1 MKTKSVLLLCALT
14 TFGAFAQKSVVD
26 EVDNILDKMSPDYKS
41 AAEKI
46 VPALTNDETKSDA
59 KTWFLG
65 GKANFGIYDQEMVKL
80 QLGQA
85 ADSVLMSNALLKG
98 YDYFKTALPL
108 DTVKQVDKKGQYKLN
123 KDGSIKVK
131 TKYSKDIVNLLMGH
145 HNDFSIA
152 GNLMYNKGNYKEAG
166 QLWDVYVKMPYS
178 GIADRDKFAVP
189 DSTVAEMAFFEGV
202 ALWQGEDLKGAIDAF
217 AMARKLGYQKK
228 EAYDYALS
236 CMANLQDTIGI
247 VELAKE
253 ANKVYGKEDSQY
265 IKLIIN
271 DNINHNQYD
280 EAQAL
285 IESAIAGNP
294 NSADLYN
301 LMGFIC
307 EQKKDDEQA
316 FANYKKATELDPN
329 FAPAQFNA
337 GACIVRKAAVV
348 REKVNKL
355 TGAEYQ
361 NAINNELMPLYREAL
376 PYIEKAYE
384 LDNTDMSAK
393 RVLSNLYY
401 QLGDE
406 AKLNALEGR

>member
-1 MKTKSVLLLCALT
+1 
-14 TFGAFAQKSVVD
+14 
-26 EVDNILDKMSPDYKS
+26 MSPDYKS

-98 YDYFKTALPL
+98 YDYFKAALPL

-265 IKLIIN
+265 IKLI
-271 DNINHNQYD
+271 NIISY
-280 EAQAL
+280 
-285 IESAIAGNP
+285 IKFITESL
-294 NSADLYN
+294 SA
-301 LMGFIC
+301 
-307 EQKKDDEQA
+307 
-316 FANYKKATELDPN
+316 
-329 FAPAQFNA
+329 
-337 GACIVRKAAVV
+337 
-348 REKVNKL
+348 NKFS
-355 TGAEYQ
+355 Q
-361 NAINNELMPLYREAL
+361 IS
-376 PYIEKAYE
+376 IH
-384 LDNTDMSAK
+384 
-393 RVLSNLYY
+393 
-401 QLGDE
+401 
-406 AKLNALEGR
+406 

>member
-1 MKTKSVLLLCALT
+1 MKRKSILLLCALT

-26 EVDNILDKMSPDYKS
+26 EVDGMLDKMSPDNKA

-46 VPALTNDETKSDA
+46 VPALTNDETKGDA
-59 KTWFLG
+59 KTWFLA
-65 GKANFGIYDQEMVKL
+65 GKANFGIYDQEMGKL
-80 QLGQA
+80 MLQQA

-98 YDYFKTALPL
+98 YDYFMTALPL
-108 DTVKQVDKKGQYKLN
+108 DTVKQVDKKGNYKLN

-131 TKYSKDIVNLLMGH
+131 TKYSKDIVNLLVGH

-152 GNLMYNKGNYKEAG
+152 ANFLYINGDYKNAG
-166 QLWDVYVKMPYS
+166 RLFGIYGEMPFS
-178 GIADRDKFAVP
+178 GIAERDKFAAP
-189 DSTVAEMAFFEGV
+189 DSTLAMMEFYEGV
-202 ALWQGEDLKGAIDAF
+202 ALWQAEDLKGAVDAF
-217 AMARKLGYQKK
+217 ASARKHGYKEK

-236 CMANLQDTIGI
+236 CMANLQDTVGI

-253 ANKVYGKEDSQY
+253 ANKVFGKEDSQY

-285 IESAIAGNP
+285 IEEAIANNP
-294 NSADLYN
+294 TSADLYN
-301 LMGFIC
+301 LMGFIY

-316 FANYKKATELDPN
+316 LANYKKATELDP
-329 FAPAQFNA
+329 AYSPAQFNV
-337 GACIVRKAAVV
+337 GACIFRKAAAV
-348 REKVNKL
+348 REEINKL

-361 NAINNELMPLYREAL
+361 NAIETKLMPLYREAL
-376 PYIEKAYE
+376 PYLEKAYE
-384 LDNTDMSAK
+384 LDPTDSAAK

-401 QLGDE
+401 LLGDE

>member
-1 MKTKSVLLLCALT
+1 MKRTSVLLLCALT
-14 TFGAFAQKSVVD
+14 TFGAIAQKSVVD

-46 VPALTNDETKSDA
+46 VPALTNEETKADA
-59 KTWFLG
+59 KTWYLG
-65 GKANFGIYDQEMVKL
+65 GKANVGIYDQELVKL

-98 YDYFKTALPL
+98 YEYLKAALPL
-108 DTVKQVDKKGQYKLN
+108 DTVKQVDKKGNYKLN

-131 TKYSKDIVNLLMGH
+131 TKYSKDIVSMLVAH

-166 QLWDVYVKMPYS
+166 QLWGVYVNLPYS
-178 GIADRDKFAVP
+178 GIEDRDKFAAP
-189 DSTVAEMAFFEGV
+189 DTVLAEMAFFEGV
-202 ALWQGEDLKGAIDAF
+202 ALWQAEELKDAIDAF

-236 CMANLQDTIGI
+236 CMANMQDTIGI

-253 ANKVYGKEDSQY
+253 AYKVYGKEDSQY

-280 EAQAL
+280 EAQSL
-285 IESAIAGNP
+285 IASAIADNP
-294 NSADLYN
+294 SSADLYN
-301 LMGFIC
+301 LMGFIY
-307 EQKKDDEQA
+307 EQKKDDENA
-316 FANYKKATELDPN
+316 LINYRKATELDPN
-329 FAPAQFNA
+329 YAPAQFNA
-337 GACIVRKAAVV
+337 GACIVRKAAALQ
-348 REKVNKL
+348 EKINKL

-361 NAINNELMPLYREAL
+361 SARENELIPLYKEAL

-384 LDNTDMSAK
+384 LDPTDSSAK

>member
-1 MKTKSVLLLCALT
+1 MKRTSVLLLCALT
-14 TFGAFAQKSVVD
+14 AFGAFAQKSVVD
-26 EVDNILDKMSPDYKS
+26 EVDNMLDKMSPDNKA

-46 VPALTNDETKSDA
+46 VPALTNAETKDDA
-59 KTWFLG
+59 KTWFLA

-80 QLGQA
+80 QLQQA
-85 ADSVLMSNALLKG
+85 ADSALMSNALLKG
-98 YDYFKTALPL
+98 YNYFITALPL
-108 DTVKQVDKKGQYKLN
+108 DTVKQVDKKGNYKLN

-131 TKYSKDIVNLLMGH
+131 TKYSKDIIGLLVGH

-152 GNLMYNKGNYKEAG
+152 GNLMYNKGDYKTAG
-166 QLWDVYVKMPYS
+166 QLWGVYTKLPYS
-178 GIADRDKFAVP
+178 GVVERKEIAVP
-189 DSTVAEMAFFEGV
+189 DSTIAEIAFFEGV

-217 AMARKLGYQKK
+217 ARARGLGYQKK

-236 CMANLQDTIGI
+236 CMANLQDTVGI

-253 ANKVYGKEDSQY
+253 ANQVFGKEDSQY

-271 DNINHNQYD
+271 DYINHNRYD
-280 EAQAL
+280 EAQTL
-285 IESAIAGNP
+285 IADAIANNP

-301 LMGFIC
+301 LMGFIY

-316 FANYKKATELDPN
+316 FTNYVKATELDPTY
-329 FAPAQFNA
+329 APAQFNA
-337 GACIVRKAAVV
+337 GACIFRKAQAV
-348 REKVNKL
+348 REKINKL

-361 NAINNELMPLYREAL
+361 AAIENELMPLYRDAL
-376 PYIEKAYE
+376 PYLEKAYE
-384 LDNTDMSAK
+384 LDPTDSAAK

-401 QLGDE
+401 MLGDE